1 MKTED
6 RRKKKERIEREE
18 KVMKRMD
25 KNRVKDRKMKRMCGK
40 V

>member
-25 KNRVKDRKMKRMCGK
+25 KNRVKDRKMKRTFGK